1 MGVRDSL
8 TEMKQ
13 RLHKILAAAGI
24 ASLRKSEQ
32 MIVDGRIKVNGETAN
47 LGDFADIDTD
57 DIVADGDQ
65 VSLEQKRYFMLNKPT
80 GYVTT
85 LSDPHGR
92 PTVMELLNVRE
103 RIFPVGRLDT
113 DTEGL
118 LLLTND
124 GDFSQKM
131 AHPSFEIQKT
141 YLAELATALTDEAQA
156 LLERGIML
164 EDGPTKPAK
173 IKIVSNR
180 RRRIE
185 ITIHE
190 GRNRIVRRM
199 LESVESPIT
208 RLRRISFGTVGMND
222 LPKRA
227 VRELTGKEVA
237 DLMDLAIESKR
248 VAKPHTPWK
257 KPEEETRNDRRLAF
271 KANRPVRRDGAG
283 DRRATFDSGDSRRPG
298 SKSKRRGSGGRRTG
312 GSGGRRAAPR
322 SGRR

>member
-1 MGVRDSL
+1 
-8 TEMKQ
+8 MKQ

-32 MIVDGRIKVNGETAN
+32 LIVEGRIKVNGETAN

-65 VSLEQKRYFMLNKPT
+65 VSLETKRYFLLNKPT

-131 AHPSFEIQKT
+131 AHPSFEIEKT
-141 YLAELATALTDEAQA
+141 YLAELANAISDEAVT

-185 ITIHE
+185 ITVHE
-190 GRNRIVRRM
+190 GKNRIVRRM
-199 LESVESPIT
+199 LESVESPVT
-208 RLRRISFGTVGMND
+208 RLRRIGFGTVSLDD

-257 KPEEETRNDRRLAF
+257 KPEEESRNDRRLAF
-271 KANRPVRRDGAG
+271 EANRPVRRTGAG
-283 DRRATFDSGDSRRPG
+283 DRRASFDSGDSRRPTG
-298 SKSKRRGSGGRRTG
+298 KSKRRGGSGGRRTG
-312 GSGGRRAAPR
+312 GSGGRRAAPH

>member
-1 MGVRDSL
+1 
-8 TEMKQ
+8 MKQ

-32 MIVDGRIKVNGETAN
+32 MIVEGRIKVNGQTAN
-47 LGDFADIDTD
+47 LGDFADIETD
-57 DIVADGDQ
+57 DIVADGNQ
-65 VSLEQKRYFMLNKPT
+65 VSLEQKRYFLLNKPT

-92 PTVMELLNVRE
+92 PTVMELVNVRE

-131 AHPSFEIQKT
+131 AHPSFEIEKT
-141 YLAELATALTDEAQA
+141 YLAELASALSDEGQG

-164 EDGPTKPAK
+164 DDGPTKPAK
-173 IKIVSNR
+173 INIVSNR

-185 ITIHE
+185 ITVHE

-199 LESVESPIT
+199 LESVESPIV
-208 RLRRISFGTVGMND
+208 RLRRISFGTVKLDD

-248 VAKPHTPWK
+248 IAKPHMPWK

-271 KANRPVRRDGAG
+271 KANRPTRRDGAG
-283 DRRATFDSGDSRRPG
+283 DRRATFDSGDSRRPT
-298 SKSKRRGSGGRRTG
+298 SKSKRRGGGRRAG
-312 GSGGRRAAPR
+312 SSGGRRAAPR

>member
-1 MGVRDSL
+1 
-8 TEMKQ
+8 MKQ

-32 MIVDGRIKVNGETAN
+32 MIVEGRIKVNGQTAN
-47 LGDFADIDTD
+47 LGDFADIETD
-57 DIVADGDQ
+57 DIVADGNQ
-65 VSLEQKRYFMLNKPT
+65 VSLEQKRYFLLNKPT

-92 PTVMELLNVRE
+92 PTVMELVNVRE

-131 AHPSFEIQKT
+131 AHPSFEIEKT
-141 YLAELATALTDEAQA
+141 YLAELASALSDEGQG

-164 EDGPTKPAK
+164 DDGPTKPAK
-173 IKIVSNR
+173 INIVSNR

-185 ITIHE
+185 ITVHE

-199 LESVESPIT
+199 LESVESPIV
-208 RLRRISFGTVGMND
+208 RLRRISFGTVKLDD

-248 VAKPHTPWK
+248 IAKPHMPWK

-271 KANRPVRRDGAG
+271 KANRPTRRGGAG
-283 DRRATFDSGDSRRPG
+283 DRRATFDSGDSRRPT
-298 SKSKRRGSGGRRTG
+298 SKSKRRGGGRRAG
-312 GSGGRRAAPR
+312 SSGGRRAAPR

>member
-1 MGVRDSL
+1 
-8 TEMKQ
+8 MKQ

-32 MIVDGRIKVNGETAN
+32 MIAEGRIQVNGVVAKI
-47 LGDFADIDTD
+47 GDQADLETD
-57 DIVADGDQ
+57 DIVADGNQ
-65 VSLEQKRYFMLNKPT
+65 VSAEQKRYLLLNKPT

-85 LSDPHGR
+85 VTDPHDR
-92 PTVMELLNVRE
+92 PTVMDLVDVRE
-103 RIFPVGRLDT
+103 RIYPIGRLDV

-131 AHPSFEIQKT
+131 AHPSFEIEKT
-141 YLAELATALTDEAQA
+141 YLAELANALTEENKV

-164 EDGPTKPAK
+164 EDGPTAPAK

-180 RRRIE
+180 RRKVE

-199 LESVESPIT
+199 FDSIETPVI
-208 RLRRISFGTVGMND
+208 RLRRIRFGMVGLDD
-222 LPKRA
+222 LPKRG
-227 VRELTGKEVA
+227 VRELSGREVES
-237 DLMDLAIESKR
+237 LMDLAIETKR
-248 VAKPHTPWK
+248 VGKPFKEWK
-257 KPEEETRNDRRLAF
+257 KPEQETRNDRRLAF
-271 KANRPVRRDGAG
+271 QANRPVRRAGAE

-298 SKSKRRGSGGRRTG
+298 SKSKRRPGSGRGGASKRRSSG
-312 GSGGRRAAPR
+312 AGSRR
-322 SGRR
+322 S

>member
-1 MGVRDSL
+1 
-8 TEMKQ
+8 MKQ

-32 MIVDGRIKVNGETAN
+32 MITEGRIKVNGVTAVI
-47 LGDFADIDTD
+47 GDFADLDAD
-57 DIVADGDQ
+57 DIVADGNQ
-65 VSLEQKRYFMLNKPT
+65 VSAETKRYLLLNKPT

-85 LSDPHGR
+85 VTDPHGR
-92 PTVMELLNVRE
+92 PTVMDLIDVRE
-103 RIFPVGRLDT
+103 RIYPIGRLDV

-124 GDFSQKM
+124 GDFSQRM
-131 AHPSFEIQKT
+131 AHPSFEIEKT
-141 YLAELATALTDEAQA
+141 YLAELAKTLTDENEA
-156 LLERGIML
+156 LLTRGIML
-164 EDGPTKPAK
+164 EDGPTAPAK

-180 RRRIE
+180 RRRVE

-199 LESVESPIT
+199 FESVEAPVIK
-208 RLRRISFGTVGMND
+208 LRRIRFGTVGLDD
-222 LPKRA
+222 LPKRG
-227 VRELTGKEVA
+227 VRELTGKEVES
-237 DLMDLAIESKR
+237 LMDLATESKR

-271 KANRPVRRDGAG
+271 KANRPVRREGAG
-283 DRRATFDSGDSRRPG
+283 ERRATFDSGDSRRPTT
-298 SKSKRRGSGGRRTG
+298 KSKRRGGGGRR
-312 GSGGRRAAPR
+312 SGASSGRRSAPR

>member
-1 MGVRDSL
+1 
-8 TEMKQ
+8 MKQ

-32 MIVDGRIKVNGETAN
+32 MIVEGRIKVNGQTAN
-47 LGDFADIDTD
+47 LGDFADIETD
-57 DIVADGDQ
+57 DIVADGNQ
-65 VSLEQKRYFMLNKPT
+65 VSLEQKRYFLLNKPT

-92 PTVMELLNVRE
+92 PTVMELVNVRE

-131 AHPSFEIQKT
+131 AHPSFEIEKT
-141 YLAELATALTDEAQA
+141 YLAELASALSDEGQG

-164 EDGPTKPAK
+164 DDGPTKPAK
-173 IKIVSNR
+173 INIVSNR

-185 ITIHE
+185 ITVHE

-199 LESVESPIT
+199 LESVESPIV
-208 RLRRISFGTVGMND
+208 RLRRISFGTVKLDD

-248 VAKPHTPWK
+248 IAKPHMPWK

-271 KANRPVRRDGAG
+271 KANRPTRRGGAG
-283 DRRATFDSGDSRRPG
+283 DRRATFDSGDSRRPT
-298 SKSKRRGSGGRRTG
+298 SKSKRGGGGRRAG
-312 GSGGRRAAPR
+312 SSGGRRAAPR